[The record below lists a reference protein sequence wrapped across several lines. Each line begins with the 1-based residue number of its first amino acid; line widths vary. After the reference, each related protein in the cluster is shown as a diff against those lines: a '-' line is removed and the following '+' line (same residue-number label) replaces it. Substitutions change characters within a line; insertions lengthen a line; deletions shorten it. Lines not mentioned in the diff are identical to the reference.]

1 MRTLYNLEYVI
12 TDKLDRAKKK
22 FHVGVFKTEEEVELA
37 KQKVSKNVEEGCK
50 ILFNVYVSENIF

>member
-37 KQKVSKNVEEGCK
+37 KQEVSKNVEEGCK